1 MKYEIRKIEKVEN
14 PIGRVLGRS
23 NNNANANAGVAYA
36 NTHNAA
42 SNSNTNN
49 GGRLCIIAALLLE
62 SRSRDGLTFRNNRCY
77 GVHLRDRC
85 WLTARDSSLGNSMES
100 WKAKT
105 SQSVVDYGQVAS

>member
-36 NTHNAA
+36 NTNNAA

-62 SRSRDGLTFRNNRCY
+62 SRSRDGLTFRTNRCY
-77 GVHLRDRC
+77 GVHLRVRC
-85 WLTARDSSLGNSMES
+85 WLTARDLRETVNVGCTSAIQTSLMAFGLHHI
-100 WKAKT
+100 
-105 SQSVVDYGQVAS
+105 